1 MASAGAL
8 LSCPLCLQ
16 GTFSNQSYLI
26 SLFLDFLRRPLSCPI
41 CAFTAASA
49 SELSSHL
56 AHHLEPQV
64 KQEDD
69 SGRVQQD
76 EKLFTCKQCKGGFSS
91 TDLTEMKLHAESEHP
106 ERKFFCNHCCKLF
119 KGKLIYK
126 SFFGD
131 FLVYY
136 YFYF

>member
-16 GTFSNQSYLI
+16 GTISNQSYLI
-26 SLFLDFLRRPLSCPI
+26 SLFLDFLQRPLSCPI

-56 AHHLEPQV
+56 ANHLEPQV

-69 SGRVQQD
+69 SGPVQQN
-76 EKLFTCKQCKGGFSS
+76 EKLYTCKQCKGGFSS
-91 TDLTEMKLHAESEHP
+91 TNLTEMKLHAESEHP

-119 KGKLIYK
+119 KGKQI
-126 SFFGD
+126 F
-131 FLVYY
+131 
-136 YFYF
+136 